1 VEKLVDSI
9 DALRRVMQKGFDDMR
24 KELVKIRRE
33 LEAANIEPININ
45 ISVDKETEIDIDKI
59 VVKFRD
65 ELNTSL
71 IKED

>member
-1 VEKLVDSI
+1 
-9 DALRRVMQKGFDDMR
+9 MR